1 MSELAVRDDRALAS
15 YGSTAP
21 APYPPTGPSGLI
33 EWGHALAAAGQ
44 IADAIGDT
52 EFVPK
57 QWRGRKPE
65 VAAAIMTGAALGMD
79 PLAALRAMDSISG
92 QPAFRANTMRGL
104 VQSAGHEIWI
114 EEANSTRAIVKGR
127 RRGGQRVETSTWT
140 IDRARQLGLVG
151 KDNWKKQPQV
161 MLVARGTSEIARLI
175 AADVLLGM
183 PYSSEEIDDTGE
195 TIGAEPAATIVAPAR
210 RTAQRKS
217 AAPVAPALPVTEPD
231 FEPEPEPEPPATD
244 VPDSLVLAD
253 EPRTEAQSR
262 AMFAML
268 GSHGVKDREDVRQVI
283 GLIIDRP
290 IESTKELT
298 KAEVSRLLD
307 ELPARLTAGDSTAE
321 TAFDE
326 ARA

>member
-1 MSELAVRDDRALAS
+1 MTEIAVREDRALTS
-15 YGSTAP
+15 YESTAP
-21 APYPPTGPSGLI
+21 ASCSPTGPAGLI

-65 VAAAIMTGAALGMD
+65 VAAAIMTGAALDMD
-79 PLAALRAMDSISG
+79 PLSALRAMDSIQG
-92 QPAFRANTMRGL
+92 QPAFRANTLRGL
-104 VQSAGHEIWI
+104 VQAAGHEIWV
-114 EEANSTRAIVKGR
+114 EEANSTRAVVKGR
-127 RRGGQRVETSTWT
+127 RRGGQRVETSIWT

-161 MLVARGTSEIARLI
+161 MLVARGTTEIARLI

-183 PYSSEEIDDTGE
+183 SYSSEEIDDTGE
-195 TIGAEPAATIVAPAR
+195 AVGVEPAVPTPTPAR

-217 AAPVAPALPVTEPD
+217 AAPVTTAPSQPD
-231 FEPEPEPEPPATD
+231 FEPEPDPPATD
-244 VPDSLVLAD
+244 IPDSLVLAA
-253 EPRTEAQSR
+253 ETRTEAQSR
-262 AMFAML
+262 ALFAML
-268 GSHGVKDREDVRQVI
+268 GEHDVKDRDDVFQVI